1 MSYEDIK
8 LNVQVNV
15 EIRMYRDRTT
25 IDGAISNLMD
35 FYLTN
40 EMYEYLT
47 VLLDV
52 QSEINKLRQNIITI
66 YFNELNRIF

>member
-8 LNVQVNV
+8 LNVQSNV
-15 EIRMYRDRTT
+15 QIRMYRERTT
-25 IDGAISNLMD
+25 IDGAISSLMD

-40 EMYEYLT
+40 EIYDYLV

-52 QSEINKLRQNIITI
+52 QSEINKLRQNLITI
-66 YFNELNRIF
+66 YFNELNRFF